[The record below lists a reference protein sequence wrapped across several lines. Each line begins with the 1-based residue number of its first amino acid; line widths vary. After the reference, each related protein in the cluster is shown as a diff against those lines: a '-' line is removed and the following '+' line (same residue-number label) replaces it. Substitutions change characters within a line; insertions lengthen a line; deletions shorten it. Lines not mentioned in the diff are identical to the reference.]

1 MPTSDLNQTGRSG
14 KVSWRRQ
21 ELILEFFRI
30 SEIYLKKKKVKN
42 TLSLLPVFE
51 EAWDREHNHSR
62 LREKAHWKVKRPKQ
76 HEELKFYP
84 RDHSKPQQ
92 KQMALTKFSIIK
104 NTMLVLGLSLIAA
117 RCPQVKQAA
126 PDFKLWIPLAQNPE
140 SAC

>member
-1 MPTSDLNQTGRSG
+1 MRF
-14 KVSWRRQ
+14 
-21 ELILEFFRI
+21 I
-30 SEIYLKKKKVKN
+30 LKKKKVKN

-62 LREKAHWKVKRPKQ
+62 LREKAHGKVKRPKQ

-84 RDHSKPQQ
+84 RDHNKPQQ

-126 PDFKLWIPLAQNPE
+126 PDFKL
-140 SAC
+140 